1 MQEHYPENCAWTIK
15 KYSGSLL
22 TQDLSW
28 TQTNKCKRGGK
39 KGETMNIGS
48 CTCGQK
54 ESLIHFLFVI
64 SRFLFSIAIVYF
76 TVIQVSRLQ
85 RTGLATGR
93 TSLRLLVIG
102 RSGGGSW
109 GVTHVAAEGLEVV
122 FEQCYCFDGRN
133 PADQLRLV
141 VYPIVYR
148 AFYIPGGV
156 GFLPLNF
163 RVPKNLTT
171 LHWSTK
177 DRSCRKGW
185 SSCAKK
191 CHGFCFSRFGS
202 RQTPVDLLL

>member
-1 MQEHYPENCAWTIK
+1 
-15 KYSGSLL
+15 
-22 TQDLSW
+22 
-28 TQTNKCKRGGK
+28 
-39 KGETMNIGS
+39 MNIGS
-48 CTCGQK
+48 WTCGQK
-54 ESLIHFLFVI
+54 ERLIHLLFVI
-64 SRFLFSIAIVYF
+64 SRFLFSIAMVYF
-76 TVIQVSRLQ
+76 TVLQVSR
-85 RTGLATGR
+85 TGLGQAVR
-93 TSLRLLVIG
+93 HYAFWSLADPEEDPE
-102 RSGGGSW
+102 

-122 FEQCYCFDGRN
+122 YSSSATVDGRN
-133 PADQLRLV
+133 PANQLRLV